1 MSEYVTIQELADDW
15 GMART
20 NARKYVLKQ
29 GFTFAS
35 IRTPDTRGQAT
46 LALSSEDAEAVR
58 EVRRRQGFLKGA
70 ATPIENG
77 DGYFYIVQVVPEL
90 EPRRVKLGWTYDI
103 DSRLSAHRT
112 AAPTAQLVRA
122 WPCKKSWEGTAMAS
136 LTRCGCQLI
145 ANEVYTCDNVEAIT
159 ERADQ
164 FFSLLPR

>member
-15 GMART
+15 GMARS

-58 EVRRRQGFLKGA
+58 EVRRRQGFSKGA
-70 ATPIENG
+70 ATPVENG

-90 EPRRVKLGWTYDI
+90 EPRRVKLGWTYDV

-112 AAPTAQLVRA
+112 AAPGHPARRESECPAGHAPGPPQWRDV
-122 WPCKKSWEGTAMAS
+122 G
-136 LTRCGCQLI
+136 
-145 ANEVYTCDNVEAIT
+145 
-159 ERADQ
+159 
-164 FFSLLPR
+164 PRPVAALRR